1 MLALDLNVVEIAQD
15 RKQCL
20 RLSYEEKQQISA
32 KIPLMS
38 LVMIPGINRFHP
50 YMNDGYQK

>member
-20 RLSYEEKQQISA
+20 CLSYEEKQQISA
-32 KIPLMS
+32 KIPLVS
-38 LVMIPGINRFHP
+38 LIMVPGINRLHP